1 MSPLGSRIALRAIRA
16 TMPSRR
22 GATTAA
28 THSVI
33 ASAAKQSSMFPH
45 KQPGLLRCARN
56 DSVEAGV
63 RYSITG
69 TCFAAVRGAVPSRRG
84 SSATSIWRRNGRK
97 PERW

>member
-33 ASAAKQSSMFPH
+33 ASAAKQSDIFPQR
-45 KQPGLLRCARN
+45 QPGLLRCARN
-56 DSVEAGV
+56 DGEDAAVH
-63 RYSITG
+63 YSIIG
-69 TCFAAVRGAVPSRRG
+69 TCLATSRGAVPSRRG
-84 SSATSIWRRNGRK
+84 SSAISIWRRNGRK